1 MDVWPLLQ
9 EWKKDLPA
17 TRKETIRSSLSRY
30 LNDLLLHD
38 FSALVQVLYRVDVT
52 EARVKSVLQQQPGTD
67 AGDLLADLLLQR
79 LEEKR
84 KTVTS
89 FQHPPAASDEERW

>member
-1 MDVWPLLQ
+1 MDVWPFLQ
-9 EWKKDLPA
+9 AWQETLPA
-17 TRKETIRSSLSRY
+17 ERKEAIRSRLSQV
-30 LNDLLLHD
+30 LNQLLLHD